1 MDISKEQAEKVFTS
15 IEVARSTG
23 KVKKGVN
30 EVTKEMERGNAI
42 LVAFAADA
50 NPPEIT
56 MHLPILGK
64 EKEITTV
71 KVPSKE
77 ELGAAAGLAV
87 STIAVAVV
95 NAGDAKKDIEAIKT
109 ELKEE

>member
-1 MDISKEQAEKVFTS
+1 MELSKEQAEKVFTS

-23 KVKKGVN
+23 KVKKGIN
-30 EVTKEMERGNAI
+30 EVTKEMERANAI

-56 MHLPILGK
+56 MHLSVLGK
-64 EKEITTV
+64 EKDIMTV

-77 ELGAAAGLAV
+77 ELGAAAGLPV
-87 STIAVAVV
+87 STVAVAVV
-95 NAGDAKKDIEAIKT
+95 NAGDAKKDIEAMKADF
-109 ELKEE
+109 KEE